1 MVIRGGTVVNA
12 AEISK
17 CDVGVKG
24 GRIVALGENL
34 TAGAQEIDATG
45 KYVMPGGIDSHCHI
59 DQRSSGGGR
68 NSETFE
74 SGTRSAACGGTTTII
89 CFAAQEKGELL
100 TPVVEEYHAKA
111 KQSCIDYSFHLIIS
125 DPSDE
130 VIHKEVPKL
139 IKAGHRSLK
148 LFMTY
153 PRNRLNDAEI
163 LRVLEVAKLN
173 QALVC
178 VHAENHDAILYMK
191 EILLAAD

>member
-1 MVIRGGTVVNA
+1 MLLVGGCAVSDFEMVIRGGTIVNA
-12 AEISK
+12 AEISQ
-17 CDVGVKG
+17 CDIGING

-34 TAGAQEIDATG
+34 GPGVKEIDATG
-45 KYVMPGGIDSHCHI
+45 KLVMPGGIDSHCHI

-100 TPVVEEYHAKA
+100 TPVVEEYHEKA
-111 KQSCIDYSFHLIIS
+111 KRSCVDYSFHLIIS
-125 DPSDE
+125 DPSDQVMNE
-130 VIHKEVPKL
+130 EVPKL
-139 IKAGHRSLK
+139 IESGHRSLK

-163 LRVLEVAKLN
+163 LKVLVFA
-173 QALVC
+173 
-178 VHAENHDAILYMK
+178 
-191 EILLAAD
+191 